1 MSFFM
6 KIISIVLFLPFIL
19 YFFIGIL
26 LLIIGESIEL
36 MVFLVT
42 SLLLFI
48 NGYGLYRNEKKW
60 NFIGLISIII
70 FTIWYSIMGV
80 FDFFKYTSTI
90 IAIILLIFYIIIY
103 IIKILLNKNKL
114 QKNKS

>member
-1 MSFFM
+1 MKFFM

-48 NGYGLYRNEKKW
+48 NGYGLYRNEKMEFYW
-60 NFIGLISIII
+60 SNIHYNF
-70 FTIWYSIMGV
+70 YNMV
-80 FDFFKYTSTI
+80 FYNGGF
-90 IAIILLIFYIIIY
+90 
-103 IIKILLNKNKL
+103 
-114 QKNKS
+114 